1 MKTRELSQKLV
12 NCAIDL
18 AMYSVPGLAEA
29 DKDSREAYKTLA
41 TDFLLSAPRKSF
53 KKIIPFRMNHLS

>member
-29 DKDSREAYKTLA
+29 DRDSKEAYKTLA
-41 TDFLLSAPRKSF
+41 TDFFLSAPKKSL
-53 KKIIPFRMNHLS
+53 KRIIPFRAH